1 VRLKPPDIEFG
12 LDFSS
17 LDPGKEHGEA
27 INLIVLTCFVSSITS
42 HSNPSTTLPL
52 GQADQSAFARS

>member
-27 INLIVLTCFVSSITS
+27 INLIVVTCFVSSITS
-42 HSNPSTTLPL
+42 HSKSFNHAPSWA
-52 GQADQSAFARS
+52 G